1 MSSSTHTPEP
11 PLVAVLAAG
20 SARRFGGGKLDAQ
33 CAGKAVGRWMLDAVA
48 EAGLAPGVI
57 VTAQEGAAFADG
69 AGWELLSNARADL
82 GLGTSLALAA
92 CTALERDSR
101 ALLVLLADMPL
112 VPAAFLRE
120 LAAARPPAASCY
132 PDGDPGVPALF
143 GHAQLPALAQLTGD
157 HGASALLALMDGLT
171 PFAPPQG
178 SLRDVDRPED
188 LAEIARQL
196 SAR

>member
-1 MSSSTHTPEP
+1 MSSSTRTADP

-20 SARRFGGGKLDAQ
+20 SARRFGGGKLDAP
-33 CAGKAVGRWMLDAVA
+33 CGGKPLGRWALDAVA
-48 EAGLAPGVI
+48 AAGLSPGLI
-57 VTAQEGAAFADG
+57 VVGPDGAAFADG
-69 AGWELLSNARADL
+69 AGWELVPNPRADA

-92 CTALERDSR
+92 CTALDRDAR

-112 VPAAFLRE
+112 VEPAFLRG
-120 LAAARPPAASCY
+120 LAAATPPAASCY

-143 GHAQLPALAQLTGD
+143 GHAQLPALAELTGD

-171 PFAPPQG
+171 PFVPPEG
-178 SLRDVDRPED
+178 CLRDVDRAED
-188 LAEIARQL
+188 LAEIERQL

>member
-1 MSSSTHTPEP
+1 MAEP

-20 SARRFGGGKLDAQ
+20 SARRFGGGKLDAA
-33 CAGKAVGRWMLDAVA
+33 CAGKPLGRWALDAVA
-48 EAGLAPGVI
+48 QAGLPPGVI
-57 VTAQEGAAFADG
+57 VIAGEAHFAAGAE
-69 AGWELLSNARADL
+69 WELLPNPRAEL

-92 CTALERDSR
+92 CAALERDSR

-112 VPAAFLRE
+112 VDPAFLHR
-120 LAAARPPAASCY
+120 LAQATPPAASCY

-143 GHAQLPALAQLTGD
+143 GQAQLPALAQLTGD

-171 PFAPPQG
+171 TLAPPAG

-188 LAEIARQL
+188 LAEVERQL
-196 SAR
+196 AAR